1 MLKTKYLVTVQEPA
15 GIRYRCI
22 ILAHTTFD
30 AVAEMLDV
38 GLDPNTYIS
47 AKPAS
52 AEDVKQYGEI
62 GVHV

>member
-1 MLKTKYLVTVQEPA
+1 MLKNKYLVTVQEPK

-22 ILAHTTFD
+22 ILAATTFD
-30 AVAEMLDV
+30 AVAEMMDV

-47 AKPAS
+47 AKPAGV
-52 AEDVKQYGEI
+52 EDVRQYGEI